1 MRIDVDSAGR
11 AEGAEVKPKPG
22 PTARELQR
30 LRKDVATALKV
41 AATNAQLATN
51 LRHVLSQ
58 NDALRARVREL
69 ENSSG
74 GWYP

>member
-1 MRIDVDSAGR
+1 MS
-11 AEGAEVKPKPG
+11 KPG

-69 ENSSG
+69 RIVLEGAIRENR
-74 GWYP
+74 PAITTRA

>member
-1 MRIDVDSAGR
+1 MKA
-11 AEGAEVKPKPG
+11 KPG

-51 LRHVLSQ
+51 LRHVISQ
-58 NDALRARVREL
+58 NDALRAMVKSLQERK
-69 ENSSG
+69 
-74 GWYP
+74 